1 MSFPNKKNKV
11 FAVSKTNKA
20 KATLASSFFKN
31 QYMAYEMAYKTA
43 GDLLVKSA
51 IDDDSLFMDISIYPI
66 AFLYRQFVELYIKDI
81 LLKFD
86 DKYKTDSN
94 LNKSHDLYALWSRL
108 KDIVVLDDLAFPK
121 ELDNMP
127 FEDVISSTES
137 YIIEL
142 SKMDNMSMAFRYP
155 DNKTHNQNFFE
166 IETPVNL
173 ENLKDRVNEIANILC
188 IIEESLI
195 NQKTFEE
202 EII

>member
-1 MSFPNKKNKV
+1 M
-11 FAVSKTNKA
+11 
-20 KATLASSFFKN
+20 
-31 QYMAYEMAYKTA
+31 
-43 GDLLVKSA
+43 VKSA

-94 LNKSHDLYALWSRL
+94 LNKSHDLYALWSSL

-127 FEDVISSTES
+127 FEDVISSSES

-155 DNKTHNQNFFE
+155 DNKTHDQNFFE
-166 IETPVNL
+166 VETPVNL

>member
-11 FAVSKTNKA
+11 FAVSKTHKA

-31 QYMAYEMAYKTA
+31 QYLAYEMAYKMA

-127 FEDVISSTES
+127 FEDVISSSES

-188 IIEESLI
+188 VIEEGLI